1 MLTGALC
8 TLNRLRSSALAA
20 MLTSALTAGLFAG
33 STLHAQAPRS
43 GGGGEAQKFMQ
54 QYQQIAAEKSALQAQ
69 LEQSRKD
76 LQASQTELATAKKE
90 RDALKSRAG
99 GSQAELAQLTAG
111 KESAEKALEQYKQK
125 MNELVGRFREAAV
138 NLRDVEADRTRL
150 QNDLKDRTTAL
161 DKCSADNLSL
171 FEINREILERYEH
184 VGLFTRVSSAEPF
197 TRITRT
203 RLDNLVDEYRERAL
217 QYRAAQKAAQAPPA
231 QPPAPAAPSQV
242 SPAQAAPVPAKP

>member
-1 MLTGALC
+1 MLIRAP
-8 TLNRLRSSALAA
+8 RLLTWLGSSALAA
-20 MLTSALTAGLFAG
+20 ALLAA

-54 QYQQIAAEKSALQAQ
+54 QYQQISDEKAALQAQ
-69 LEQSRKD
+69 LEQSKKD
-76 LQASQTELATAKKE
+76 LQSAQTELATVKKE

-111 KESAEKALEQYKQK
+111 KESAEKSLEQYKQK
-125 MNELVGRFREAAV
+125 MTELVGRFREAAV

-161 DKCSADNLSL
+161 DKCSVDNLSL
-171 FEINREILERYEH
+171 FEINKEILDRYEH
-184 VGLFTRVSSAEPF
+184 VGLFTRVSSNEPF

-203 RLDNLVDEYRERAL
+203 RIDNLVEEYRERAL
-217 QYRAAQKAAQAPPA
+217 QYRAAQKAAEAPQASAPSAPA
-231 QPPAPAAPSQV
+231 SPAAP
-242 SPAQAAPVPAKP
+242 AKP